1 MIVVENINKSF
12 GDKHVLNNLSANFS
26 AGKINLIIGKSGSGK
41 TMAIKCMLGLHPIDS
56 GSIIFNDRDFVNIS
70 DSQRKNIRKE
80 IGMVFQGSALFD
92 SMNIEENVMFPLK
105 MTKSMN
111 ISDMKIMYKHSISG
125 ELFR

>member
-105 MTKSMN
+105 MFQEM
-111 ISDMKIMYKHSISG
+111 
-125 ELFR
+125 ELRIRQ